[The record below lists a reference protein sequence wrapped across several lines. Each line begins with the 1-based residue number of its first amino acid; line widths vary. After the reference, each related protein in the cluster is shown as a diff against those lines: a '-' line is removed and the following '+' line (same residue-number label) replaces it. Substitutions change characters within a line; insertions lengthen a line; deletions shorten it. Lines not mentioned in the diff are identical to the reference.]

1 MKHVIKELMRK
12 IGRPFLEICENLENH
27 RILKESYGD
36 LWKSEEISTSAGV
49 KVIWVVKFCRDEA
62 GWVSKVVG
70 DNAKPFSRRKI
81 TRVPRDREADVAK
94 EVQAECEA
102 YVKILRSRCQCD
114 VGTSAELRY
123 LGCQSLLELMRSRCR
138 EWRRTRTQTNGRQ
151 IETLGHMCFIYVCSD
166 Y

>member
-1 MKHVIKELMRK
+1 MRK
-12 IGRPFLEICENLENH
+12 IGRPFLEISENLKNR

-36 LWKSEEISTSAGV
+36 LWKSKEINTSAGD
-49 KVIWVVKFCRDEA
+49 KVIWVVKFGRDEA

-102 YVKILRSRCQCD
+102 YVKILRSQCQCD
-114 VGTSAELRY
+114 VGSSAELRY
-123 LGCQSLLELMRSRCR
+123 VGCQRLLELMRSRCR
-138 EWRRTRTQTNGRQ
+138 EWKCTRTQTNGRQ
-151 IETLGHMCFIYVCSD
+151 METRGHICFIYVCSN

>member
-1 MKHVIKELMRK
+1 M
-12 IGRPFLEICENLENH
+12 
-27 RILKESYGD
+27 
-36 LWKSEEISTSAGV
+36 SAGV

-62 GWVSKVVG
+62 GWVSKIVG
-70 DNAKPFSRRKI
+70 DNAKPFSRRKN

-138 EWRRTRTQTNGRQ
+138 EWKCTRTQTHGRQ
-151 IETLGHMCFIYVCSD
+151 IETRGHICFIYVCND

>member
-1 MKHVIKELMRK
+1 M
-12 IGRPFLEICENLENH
+12 
-27 RILKESYGD
+27 
-36 LWKSEEISTSAGV
+36 
-49 KVIWVVKFCRDEA
+49 IWVVKFCRDEA

-114 VGTSAELRY
+114 VGTSAELRH
-123 LGCQSLLELMRSRCR
+123 LGCQSLLELMKPMSRM
-138 EWRRTRTQTNGRQ
+138 EAHTHTNKWTPNRNMRPYLFYICLQ
-151 IETLGHMCFIYVCSD
+151 
-166 Y
+166 

>member
-1 MKHVIKELMRK
+1 MRK
-12 IGRPFLEICENLENH
+12 IGWPFLEICETLRNP
-27 RILKESYGD
+27 RIPNEFYGN
-36 LWKSEEISTSAGV
+36 LWKSKEINTSAGV

-70 DNAKPFSRRKI
+70 DNAKPFSRRKN

-102 YVKILRSRCQCD
+102 YVKILRSQCQCD
-114 VGTSAELRY
+114 VGSSAELRY
-123 LGCQSLLELMRSRCR
+123 VGCQRLLELMRSRCR
-138 EWRRTRTQTNGRQ
+138 EWKCTRTQTNGRQ
-151 IETLGHMCFIYVCSD
+151 METRGHICFIYVCSD